1 MLSLKFKFEFVK
13 IIILFFDFGVQFR
26 LIQPKIIEF
35 LLFFLQLSVIKLQ
48 FGDKKLVQKRITKSF
63 LLNVFD
69 FLIQVQFFF
78 RATLLFLNSFEQT
91 FIVYRCLN
99 RWNRR
104 RDDFEIF
111 KFLRELYLHWVNKF
125 GFQDLLV
132 LNLFLLLSL
141 RLYFL
146 ENKII
151 DEVFI
156 DLVFPDF
163 VALEDLLLLEI
174 FGLGEA

>member
-1 MLSLKFKFEFVK
+1 
-13 IIILFFDFGVQFR
+13 
-26 LIQPKIIEF
+26 
-35 LLFFLQLSVIKLQ
+35 
-48 FGDKKLVQKRITKSF
+48 
-63 LLNVFD
+63 
-69 FLIQVQFFF
+69 
-78 RATLLFLNSFEQT
+78 
-91 FIVYRCLN
+91 
-99 RWNRR
+99 
-104 RDDFEIF
+104 
-111 KFLRELYLHWVNKF
+111 
-125 GFQDLLV
+125 
-132 LNLFLLLSL
+132 L